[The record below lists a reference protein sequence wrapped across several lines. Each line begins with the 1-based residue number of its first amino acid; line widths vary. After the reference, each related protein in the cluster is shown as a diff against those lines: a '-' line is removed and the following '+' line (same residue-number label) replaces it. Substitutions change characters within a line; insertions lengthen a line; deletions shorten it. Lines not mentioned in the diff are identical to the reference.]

1 MRTTPDES
9 GVDIPQPIAPPAP
22 GGTPGRPGAATKVP
36 QVRASVSSTTQGR
49 AVWPASGFSLIAF
62 GVLLIGITLAN
73 RRVKVHNPPHWVS
86 TARSFLD
93 HWAPMVGDELCA
105 GGITVLVLGYGWRL
119 LRFKHRQTRATVM
132 ATCGGVLQ
140 VPIERLTLSRSR
152 WAPWGRGMKGA
163 VLKYRAAEVVSDFSD
178 AIGAA
183 LGPHVVVPVNVKWL
197 PRRRRFVISARPV
210 PVLRLEEKHPEM
222 GKLAAQ
228 LTLMIGSLTV
238 DQRRSTVAIDGSVQ
252 QLVGRYANTSRDVGD
267 GFRQRVQTVLD
278 SRAPSPTGY
287 WNVRWDPP
295 TSTVT
300 VTPSQPLPTKADFPL
315 EMPELSEQMRIPL
328 GVGNGG
334 AEVCWDPET
343 FPHLL
348 CVGPTGT
355 GKTIFLNNLI
365 VACAMRGWII
375 VLVDPKELSFR
386 GFDPIALAERGWQ
399 AWAGVKVV
407 ATSEAE
413 MERGI
418 DLFYQT
424 MRDRYAALKHFKVRE
439 ADLPPML
446 LIIDEA
452 GELVERLGEYHT
464 SEEKVRD
471 LGDQAVADGRERD
484 EITKPKG
491 TKNPELRKIWS
502 GLRLGRQG
510 RTFVVTATQRPD
522 VSYIPGEARS
532 NLTTRVGLGHLD
544 GAALEMVFNT
554 RAIQQRVFE
563 HEIDKQTGQRRKTRV
578 RGRATVDVGKGPQ
591 TIQTFWVPDPAKVIT
606 GELTDD
612 DADLIAAMQELVSQ
626 SADRW
631 STQAEVPESNT
642 VDRSAAIK
650 AVEAEFTTIAD
661 AQDQADEVA
670 ESDLTADLQLTT
682 GKKLQVGQ
690 IALLEVDYV
699 KTLVE
704 IQEIEGDQDYYVND
718 DGSVQQLVVSYEVVD
733 GPNVGETGMT
743 WISCDEEVYVENV
756 SVTA

>member
-1 MRTTPDES
+1 MRTKPDEPS
-9 GVDIPQPIAPPAP
+9 AQTPQPLLPPPTP
-22 GGTPGRPGAATKVP
+22 GPGRPSLTTRAP
-36 QVRASVSSTTQGR
+36 LVRAPIATSIERGR
-49 AVWPASGFSLIAF
+49 ARWPAF
-62 GVLLIGITLAN
+62 GGCMIVLGLLLIGITLAN
-73 RRVKVHNPPHWVS
+73 RAVHVTNPPRWVT
-86 TARSFLD
+86 TARQFID
-93 HWAPMVGDELCA
+93 HWAPLIGDELTA
-105 GGITVLVLGYGWRL
+105 GGILVLILGYGWRL
-119 LRFKHRQTRATVM
+119 LRRKQRQTKATVM
-132 ATCGGVLQ
+132 ASCAGVLQ
-140 VPIERLTLSRSR
+140 VPSARLSLRRSR
-152 WAPWGRGMKGA
+152 WTPWGRGLKRA
-163 VLKYRAAEVVSDFSD
+163 TLKYRSAEVVSDYSD

-183 LGPHVVVPVNVKWL
+183 LGPHVLAPVSVKWL
-197 PRRRRFVISARPV
+197 PRRSRFQITPRPI
-210 PVLRLEEKHPEM
+210 PVLRLEDKHPEL

-228 LTLMIGSLTV
+228 LTLMIGSLVV
-238 DQRRSTVAIDGSVQ
+238 DQRKSKVAADGSVQ
-252 QLVGRYANTSRDVGD
+252 QLVGRYANTTRDVGD
-267 GFRQRVQTVLD
+267 GFRQRVQAVLD

-287 WNVRWDPP
+287 WNVRWDPA

-300 VTPSQPLPTKADFPL
+300 VSPSQPLPKRADFPL
-315 EMPELSEQMRIPL
+315 EMPDESEQMHIPL
-328 GVGNGG
+328 GVGDGA
-334 AEVCWDPET
+334 AEVFWDPET

-365 VACAMRGWII
+365 VACAMRGWSI

-386 GFDPIALAERGWQ
+386 GFDPVALAKRGWQ
-399 AWAGVKVV
+399 AWAGVEVV

-424 MRDRYAALKHFKVRE
+424 MRDRYAALKHFEVRE

-464 SEEKVRD
+464 SEEKLEDLAAQAEVEGRD
-471 LGDQAVADGRERD
+471 PSKV
-484 EITKPKG
+484 TKPKG

-563 HEIDKQTGQRRKTRV
+563 YELDPRTGQRRKTRV

-606 GELTDD
+606 GELTAD
-612 DADLIAAMQELVSQ
+612 DAQLITALQELVSQ

-631 STQAEVPESNT
+631 SGQTEVPKSSGGQ
-642 VDRSAAIK
+642 RAAAIQT
-650 AVEAEFTTIAD
+650 VEAELEAAAD
-661 AQDQADEVA
+661 SQDEADSPA
-670 ESDLTADLQLTT
+670 GADLTEGMQLVP
-682 GKKLQVGQ
+682 GNRLQVGQ
-690 IALLEVDYV
+690 IALLEVDCV

-718 DGSVQQLVVSYEVVD
+718 DGSVQQLVISYEVVE
-733 GPNVGETGMT
+733 GPNVGGSGMT
-743 WISCDEEVYVENV
+743 WIPCDEEVYVET
-756 SVTA
+756 S

>member
-1 MRTTPDES
+1 MRTKPDEPS
-9 GVDIPQPIAPPAP
+9 AQTPQPLLPPP
-22 GGTPGRPGAATKVP
+22 TPGPGRQSLTTKAP
-36 QVRASVSSTTQGR
+36 LVRAPIATSIEQNR
-49 AVWPASGFSLIAF
+49 ARWPAFGGCLIVL
-62 GVLLIGITLAN
+62 GLLLIGITLAN
-73 RRVKVHNPPHWVS
+73 RAVHATNPPRWVT
-86 TARSFLD
+86 TARQFID
-93 HWAPMVGDELCA
+93 HWAPLIGDELTA
-105 GGITVLVLGYGWRL
+105 GGILILILGYGWRL
-119 LRFKHRQTRATVM
+119 LRRKQRQTKATVM
-132 ATCGGVLQ
+132 ATCAGVLQ
-140 VPIERLTLSRSR
+140 VPAARLSLRRAR
-152 WAPWGRGMKGA
+152 WAPWGRGLKRA
-163 VLKYRAAEVVSDFSD
+163 TLKYRSAEVVSDYSD
-178 AIGAA
+178 ALGAA
-183 LGPHVVVPVNVKWL
+183 LAPHVLTPVTVKWL
-197 PRRRRFVISARPV
+197 PRKTRFQITPRPI
-210 PVLRLEEKHPEM
+210 PVLRLEDKHPEL

-228 LTLMIGSLTV
+228 LTLMIGSLVV
-238 DQRRSTVAIDGSVQ
+238 DQRKSKVAADGSVQ
-252 QLVGRYANTSRDVGD
+252 QLVGRYANTTRDVGD
-267 GFRQRVQTVLD
+267 GFRQRVQAVLD

-287 WNVRWDPP
+287 WNVRWDPA

-300 VTPSQPLPTKADFPL
+300 VSPSHPLPQRADFPL
-315 EMPELSEQMRIPL
+315 EMPDESEQMHIPL
-328 GVGNGG
+328 GVGDGG
-334 AEVCWDPET
+334 AEVFWDPET

-365 VACAMRGWII
+365 VACAMRGWSI

-386 GFDPIALAERGWQ
+386 GFDPVALAKRGWQ
-399 AWAGVKVV
+399 AWAGVEVV

-424 MRDRYAALKHFKVRE
+424 MRDRYAALKHFEVRE

-464 SEEKVRD
+464 SEEKLQDLTAQAEAEGRD
-471 LGDQAVADGRERD
+471 PSKV
-484 EITKPKG
+484 TKPKG

-563 HEIDKQTGQRRKTRV
+563 YELDPRTGQRRKTRV

-606 GELTDD
+606 GELAVD
-612 DADLIAAMQELVSQ
+612 DAQLITALQELVSQ

-631 STQAEVPESNT
+631 SKQTEVPKSSSGQ
-642 VDRSAAIK
+642 RAAAIQ
-650 AVEAEFTTIAD
+650 AVEAELEATAD
-661 AQDQADEVA
+661 SQDEADSPA
-670 ESDLTADLQLTT
+670 GADLTEGMQLVP
-682 GKKLQVGQ
+682 GNRLQVGQ
-690 IALLEVDYV
+690 IALLEVDCV

-718 DGSVQQLVVSYEVVD
+718 DGSVQQLVISYEVVG
-733 GPNVGETGMT
+733 GPNVGGSGMT
-743 WISCDEEVYVENV
+743 WIPCDEEVYVEN
-756 SVTA
+756 A

>member
-1 MRTTPDES
+1 MRTKPDEPS
-9 GVDIPQPIAPPAP
+9 AQTPQPLLPPPTP
-22 GGTPGRPGAATKVP
+22 GPGRPSLTTRAP
-36 QVRASVSSTTQGR
+36 LVRAPIATSIERGR
-49 AVWPASGFSLIAF
+49 ARWPAF
-62 GVLLIGITLAN
+62 GGCMIVLGLLLIGITLAN
-73 RRVKVHNPPHWVS
+73 RAVHVTNPPRWVT
-86 TARSFLD
+86 TARQFID
-93 HWAPMVGDELCA
+93 HWAPLIGDELTA
-105 GGITVLVLGYGWRL
+105 GGILVLILGYGWRL
-119 LRFKHRQTRATVM
+119 LRRKQRQTKATVM
-132 ATCGGVLQ
+132 ASCAGVLQ
-140 VPIERLTLSRSR
+140 VPSARLSLRRSR
-152 WAPWGRGMKGA
+152 WAPWGRGLKRA
-163 VLKYRAAEVVSDFSD
+163 TLKYRSAEVVSDYSD

-183 LGPHVVVPVNVKWL
+183 LGPHVLAPVSVKWL
-197 PRRRRFVISARPV
+197 PRRSRFQITPRPI
-210 PVLRLEEKHPEM
+210 PVLRLEDKHPEL

-228 LTLMIGSLTV
+228 LTLMIGSLVV
-238 DQRRSTVAIDGSVQ
+238 DQRKSKVAADGSVQ
-252 QLVGRYANTSRDVGD
+252 QLVGRYANTTRDVGD
-267 GFRQRVQTVLD
+267 GFRQRVQAVLD

-287 WNVRWDPP
+287 WNVRWDPA

-300 VTPSQPLPTKADFPL
+300 VSPSQPLPKRADFPL
-315 EMPELSEQMRIPL
+315 EMPDESEQMHIPL
-328 GVGNGG
+328 GVGDGA
-334 AEVCWDPET
+334 AEVFWDPET

-365 VACAMRGWII
+365 VACAMRGWSI

-386 GFDPIALAERGWQ
+386 GFDPVALAKRGWQ
-399 AWAGVKVV
+399 AWAGVEVV

-424 MRDRYAALKHFKVRE
+424 MRDRYAALKHFEVRE

-464 SEEKVRD
+464 SEEKLEDLAAQAEVEGRD
-471 LGDQAVADGRERD
+471 PSKV
-484 EITKPKG
+484 TKPKG

-563 HEIDKQTGQRRKTRV
+563 YELDPRTGQRRKTRV

-606 GELTDD
+606 GELTAD
-612 DADLIAAMQELVSQ
+612 DAQLITALQELVSQ

-631 STQAEVPESNT
+631 SGQTEVPKSSGGQ
-642 VDRSAAIK
+642 RAAAIQT
-650 AVEAEFTTIAD
+650 VEAELEAAAD
-661 AQDQADEVA
+661 SQDEADSPA
-670 ESDLTADLQLTT
+670 GADLTEGMQLVP
-682 GKKLQVGQ
+682 GNRLQVGQ
-690 IALLEVDYV
+690 IALLEVDCV

-718 DGSVQQLVVSYEVVD
+718 DGSVQQLVISYEVVE
-733 GPNVGETGMT
+733 GPNVGGSGMT
-743 WISCDEEVYVENV
+743 WIPCDEEVYVET
-756 SVTA
+756 S